1 MKKGLKEK
9 GKKMHI
15 LHWIASLINLCGD
28 SDRHW
33 SALLG
38 TLFNSLFPND
48 GFLTFRARI
57 TKGKDF
63 KILV

>member
-1 MKKGLKEK
+1 MY
-9 GKKMHI
+9 I
-15 LHWIASLINLCGD
+15 LHWIASLIYLCGD
-28 SDRHW
+28 RDRHW
-33 SALLG
+33 CALLG